1 MVQHCALRFRA
12 VASRDRDGHPA
23 RAGEHLV
30 RKMDEQKKAALQQ
43 RIAALKEKV
52 RRIER
57 REATEERRARAH
69 VGIVVGWG
77 MIEHA
82 LRNPDSEVRR
92 VAIRLIE
99 THLHERPDDH
109 PVAELLTRLNVPA
122 ALSEAAE

>member
-1 MVQHCALRFRA
+1 MVQYCVLRFRA
-12 VASRDRDGHPA
+12 VASRDRDGHLA

-30 RKMDEQKKAALQQ
+30 RRTDEQKKAALQQ

-69 VGIVVGWG
+69 VGIVIGWG

-82 LRNPDSEVRR
+82 LRNPDSEVRH

-99 THLHERPDDH
+99 THLRERPDDR
-109 PVAELLTRLNVPA
+109 PVAELLTRLNAPA

>member
-1 MVQHCALRFRA
+1 MVTHCALRFRA
-12 VASRDRDGHPA
+12 VASRNRDGHPA
-23 RAGEHLV
+23 RAREHLV
-30 RKMDEQKKAALQQ
+30 HKTDEQKKAALQQ

-69 VGIVVGWG
+69 VGIVIGWG

-99 THLHERPDDH
+99 AHLREHPDDR
-109 PVAELLTRLNVPA
+109 PVAELLTRLSALA